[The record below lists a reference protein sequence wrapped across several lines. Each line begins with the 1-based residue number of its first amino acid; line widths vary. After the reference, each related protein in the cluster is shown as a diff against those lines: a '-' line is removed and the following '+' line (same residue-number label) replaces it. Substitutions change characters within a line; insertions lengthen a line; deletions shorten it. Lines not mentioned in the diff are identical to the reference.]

1 MALALNSALVSFNL
15 VMTFRFISTKS
26 ARRAPRERDSNPR
39 TPVPANKSST
49 LASAISRVN
58 QLNIVSLAR
67 SVVGLRCLTRA
78 TTSFRPL
85 HLPLIIRT
93 VFVLMVIKAIV
104 VDSKKKNDKLWR
116 RFKRSLTKT
125 RVNLAE
131 GIGDLV
137 LGERAID
144 ASALEELETSL
155 LTTDVGIETT
165 SKIISSL
172 TGKVKRKELG
182 DTVALKKAL
191 TEELYSIAEA
201 LEQPFE
207 VQRKN
212 PFVIL
217 MVGVNG
223 AGKTTSTGKLASRL
237 RTSGLKVLIAAGD
250 TFRAGAI
257 EQVKQ
262 WGDRNGIPVVAQQT
276 GADSA
281 SVIYDAIESAKAQN
295 IDVVI
300 ADTAGRLQ
308 TNKGLMDELSKIKR
322 VVNRLDASAPHE
334 CLLVVDATIGQ
345 NVLSQVREFDEAVG
359 LTGLIVTKL
368 DGTAKAGVL
377 FALSNDRVN
386 KLPIYFVGLGEGIDD
401 MEPFAS
407 EAYVEALLDLN

>member
-1 MALALNSALVSFNL
+1 M
-15 VMTFRFISTKS
+15 
-26 ARRAPRERDSNPR
+26 
-39 TPVPANKSST
+39 
-49 LASAISRVN
+49 
-58 QLNIVSLAR
+58 
-67 SVVGLRCLTRA
+67 
-78 TTSFRPL
+78 
-85 HLPLIIRT
+85 
-93 VFVLMVIKAIV
+93 

-137 LGERAID
+137 LGERTID

-155 LTTDVGIETT
+155 LTADVGIETT

-172 TGKVKRKELG
+172 ARKVKRKELG

-191 TEELYSIAEA
+191 TEELYSIVKAM
-201 LEQPFE
+201 EQPFE
-207 VQRKN
+207 VERKN

-223 AGKTTSTGKLASRL
+223 AGKTTSIGKLASRL
-237 RTSGLKVLIAAGD
+237 RTSGLRVLIAAGD

-386 KLPIYFVGLGEGIDD
+386 KLPIYFVGLGESIDD
-401 MEPFAS
+401 LEPFDS

>member
-1 MALALNSALVSFNL
+1 
-15 VMTFRFISTKS
+15 
-26 ARRAPRERDSNPR
+26 
-39 TPVPANKSST
+39 
-49 LASAISRVN
+49 
-58 QLNIVSLAR
+58 
-67 SVVGLRCLTRA
+67 
-78 TTSFRPL
+78 
-85 HLPLIIRT
+85 
-93 VFVLMVIKAIV
+93 
-104 VDSKKKNDKLWR
+104 
-116 RFKRSLTKT
+116 
-125 RVNLAE
+125 
-131 GIGDLV
+131 
-137 LGERAID
+137 
-144 ASALEELETSL
+144 
-155 LTTDVGIETT
+155 
-165 SKIISSL
+165 
-172 TGKVKRKELG
+172 
-182 DTVALKKAL
+182 
-191 TEELYSIAEA
+191 
-201 LEQPFE
+201 
-207 VQRKN
+207 
-212 PFVIL
+212 

-401 MEPFAS
+401 MEPFDS